1 MLRPIIIIY
10 HTHAQ
15 THFHFH
21 ACLLL
26 LRPMLRPIISDHS
39 YRESQPILPI
49 IQAQTL
55 YKTLYDT
62 QIITDVEVIH
72 LYTPARL

>member
-15 THFHFH
+15 THFLFH

-26 LRPMLRPIISDHS
+26 LRPMLRPIISDHG
-39 YRESQPILPI
+39 YREPTNITNNSGSNI
-49 IQAQTL
+49 IQ
-55 YKTLYDT
+55 DT
-62 QIITDVEVIH
+62 IRHTNNH
-72 LYTPARL
+72 RC